1 MADHIVLM
9 GHGSLMRCPIRD
21 TFQPRKEGTSIHNG
35 SHPKPCKQTVLK
47 ATDNLFATEY
57 TSGSEDTN
65 KLFSFEMEFNDEKM
79 DMPKT
84 VSLTRDWQTR
94 AVSLYQKGTEMKTV
108 ESVLDN
114 TTVPAKD
121 FCNFVKILKAGV
133 KPSSKD
139 NQSEIEFSCLKENV
153 KPLCTEHIEDNKVKQ
168 QLDDE
173 NLRKQKLQSILSKNA
188 DNLNISANVLHHEKF
203 DKNNINLVQKKKQ
216 TMLNSNAGQKS
227 KDSMNKDTQKSDA
240 NDMKMS
246 EPQNEK
252 LSIQHLSS
260 NENHNHDIQK
270 HIQNTTA
277 EKSSTRKLME
287 HKMQNILITAP
298 WQSDKKLYTRHD
310 YTGNLVMI
318 NQHGIIDRIC

>member
-1 MADHIVLM
+1 MHT
-9 GHGSLMRCPIRD
+9 GSC
-21 TFQPRKEGTSIHNG
+21 
-35 SHPKPCKQTVLK
+35 PKPCKQTVLK

-57 TSGSEDTN
+57 ASGSEDSN

-79 DMPKT
+79 DVPKT

-114 TTVPAKD
+114 TTVPAKN
-121 FCNFVKILKAGV
+121 FCNFVKILKAGM
-133 KPSSKD
+133 KPTSKD
-139 NQSEIEFSCLKENV
+139 NLSEIEFSHLKENA
-153 KPLCTEHIEDNKVKQ
+153 KPSWTEPIKDNKVKQ

-203 DKNNINLVQKKKQ
+203 DKNNRNLVQKKKQ

-227 KDSMNKDTQKSDA
+227 KDSMNKNTQKSD
-240 NDMKMS
+240 
-246 EPQNEK
+246 
-252 LSIQHLSS
+252 SS
-260 NENHNHDIQK
+260 NENHNHDTQK

-318 NQHGIIDRIC
+318 NHHSWYTK